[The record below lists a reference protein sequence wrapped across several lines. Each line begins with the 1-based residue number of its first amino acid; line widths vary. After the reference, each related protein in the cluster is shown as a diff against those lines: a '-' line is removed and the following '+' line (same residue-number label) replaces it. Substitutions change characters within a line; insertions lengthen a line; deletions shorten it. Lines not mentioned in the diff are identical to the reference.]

1 MVRYKSNINFQPLMN
16 IHLQKC
22 ILAMWK
28 IFFTKFN
35 QEFIWKKKRLLYQVA
50 HLSSQSRGFSLF
62 GKDFLSAIERLINS
76 NERKLGPPWF
86 VLFCVEFRR
95 FYTTLVPVSRKNV
108 LFLTSIVEIKHVVF
122 WCVEHFLLFA
132 FSFAYLL
139 YNNTEYRILNRCIEN
154 WQ

>member
-1 MVRYKSNINFQPLMN
+1 
-16 IHLQKC
+16 
-22 ILAMWK
+22 MWK

-35 QEFIWKKKRLLYQVA
+35 QEFIWMKKRLLYQVA

-132 FSFAYLL
+132 FFFAYLL
-139 YNNTEYRILNRCIEN
+139 YNSTSQDWIIRTQRSWLYIRVSLSG
-154 WQ
+154 

>member
-1 MVRYKSNINFQPLMN
+1 MKIY
-16 IHLQKC
+16 LQKC
-22 ILAMWK
+22 ILTMWK
-28 IFFTKFN
+28 NFLQKFY

-62 GKDFLSAIERLINS
+62 GKKNLSAKERLINS

>member
-1 MVRYKSNINFQPLMN
+1 MN

-22 ILAMWK
+22 NLVMWK

-62 GKDFLSAIERLINS
+62 GKDFLLAIERLINS

-122 WCVEHFLLFA
+122 WCVEHFFA
-132 FSFAYLL
+132 FCVFRLPIFCTIIP
-139 YNNTEYRILNRCIEN
+139 NIEF
-154 WQ
+154 